1 MDGEFLGNRE
11 AVRRIRFR
19 TKKYA
24 VSYFFDRK
32 QSKAAHG
39 KKAAGASAR
48 ERGRGVRLK
57 VRTNSE
63 VKVLIGQKA
72 LVCP

>member
-32 QSKAAHG
+32 QSKAKRPMG
-39 KKAAGASAR
+39 KRPQEQAR
-48 ERGRGVRLK
+48 GNAVE
-57 VRTNSE
+57 E
-63 VKVLIGQKA
+63 CA
-72 LVCP
+72 